1 LTAARGDICVQIRT
15 ALVVQTRWARR
26 WHAAAGK
33 RDGNALKTGYD
44 NRVRRVAADLLRNS
58 DFLTS
63 WPRPPLLLPLRP
75 KLSPSRILRYP
86 ASAFAGFLH
95 KHSRPVNLKTA
106 LGQSVGNIERS
117 ERRVGHAFDRD
128 NAYDVGFCR
137 RTMDRL
143 VRTILG
149 AGLIQK

>member
-44 NRVRRVAADLLRNS
+44 NRVRRVSADLLRNS

-63 WPRPPLLLPLRP
+63 WPSQPTVAAKVSGHPAGYCDTRQAR
-75 KLSPSRILRYP
+75 SPVLY
-86 ASAFAGFLH
+86 
-95 KHSRPVNLKTA
+95 KHGRPVNLKTA